1 MTLYVHPN
9 YFLKKTSQELQ
20 MLSPVTVKEVFQ
32 KRCKKIS
39 QKHEE
44 KGEREEIEESEE
56 REEKEERTEREKR
69 VIPA

>member
-20 MLSPVTVKEVFQ
+20 MLSPVTIKEVFQ
-32 KRCKKIS
+32 KRCKKN
-39 QKHEE
+39 EE

-56 REEKEERTEREKR
+56 REEKEERTEREER